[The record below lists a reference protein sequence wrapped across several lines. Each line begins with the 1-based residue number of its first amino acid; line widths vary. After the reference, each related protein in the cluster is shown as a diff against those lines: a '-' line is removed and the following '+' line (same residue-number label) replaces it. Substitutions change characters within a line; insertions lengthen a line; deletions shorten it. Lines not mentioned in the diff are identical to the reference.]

1 MTSTVIYKN
10 GLATVCEHLES
21 HTIIHTA
28 APRDNHGDGS
38 SFSPTDLTATS
49 LAACMLSIMGI
60 YAAQHEIDLQDSYAE
75 VTKVMYSEP
84 RRIGEIIIVLHMK
97 HNITDDKLYKVLE
110 RVANSC
116 PVAKSLHPDIKKH
129 ITYHW

>member
-1 MTSTVIYKN
+1 MTSKVIYKN

-21 HTIIHTA
+21 HTSIRTA
-28 APRDNHGDGS
+28 APKDNQGDGS
-38 SFSPTDLTATS
+38 AFSPTDLTATS

-60 YAAQHEIDLQDSYAE
+60 YAAQHDIDLQDSYAE

-84 RRIGEIIIVLHMK
+84 RRIGEIIISIHMQ
-97 HNITDDKLYKVLE
+97 HNISDEKTYKILE

-116 PVAKSLHPDIKKH
+116 PVAKSLHPDIKKQVS
-129 ITYHW
+129 YHW